1 MSNKYQRQYLKSF
14 LSYSQIKLPFLL
26 IKLPKTLP
34 WIMLLII
41 MFLSLA
47 PWIQTSKGFGYV
59 ISRNPTLNS
68 QNIESLVSGRIAKWY
83 VKEGQ
88 LVRKGDKILEISDN
102 DPLLIARIKAENAA
116 KRNKLANARLIS
128 ETSKINYLRQEK
140 LYLQGISSKLSFEEA
155 KINYQKNLSNEEQI
169 KAELNES
176 EIKVARQDKQ
186 VIFANNDGVI
196 TNLIASDINKTV
208 KVGDRIATLIPNID
222 KPAVEL
228 FINAND
234 LGLIRIGRTVRLQ
247 FSGLPIMQISGWPN
261 LAYGTFGGV
270 VTSIDKSVNN
280 NGSFRIIVENIDN
293 ELWPDNN
300 FLAYGSRAYGWV
312 LLDEVKIG
320 YELWRKLND
329 FPANFN
335 PNFKLEKNST
345 ISNPK

>member
-155 KINYQKNLSNEEQI
+155 KINYQKNH
-169 KAELNES
+169 K
-176 EIKVARQDKQ
+176 KR
-186 VIFANNDGVI
+186 
-196 TNLIASDINKTV
+196 
-208 KVGDRIATLIPNID
+208 
-222 KPAVEL
+222 
-228 FINAND
+228 
-234 LGLIRIGRTVRLQ
+234 
-247 FSGLPIMQISGWPN
+247 
-261 LAYGTFGGV
+261 
-270 VTSIDKSVNN
+270 
-280 NGSFRIIVENIDN
+280 
-293 ELWPDNN
+293 
-300 FLAYGSRAYGWV
+300 
-312 LLDEVKIG
+312 
-320 YELWRKLND
+320 
-329 FPANFN
+329 
-335 PNFKLEKNST
+335 
-345 ISNPK
+345 